1 MTTTDIL
8 LAVFTGILAIAVLI
22 QTLLFFG
29 IYRSIR
35 QLTSWMDGF
44 RKDVLRNVEAISG
57 KVDEGLA
64 TIKGIAEGIR
74 PIREKLA
81 ATTDIV
87 HRRVTEVDDFL
98 AEATKAAR
106 LEILRVQD
114 AIESASEKVEQT
126 LELLRR
132 GVVIPLTEINA
143 ISRAI
148 RVALDVLFRRRKN
161 SSSTS
166 PQDEEMFI

>member
-1 MTTTDIL
+1 MHDIL
-8 LAVFTGILAIAVLI
+8 LTIFTGILAIAVLI

-35 QLTSWMDGF
+35 QLTSWMDDF
-44 RKDVLRNVEAISG
+44 RKDVLRNVDIISG

-64 TIKGIAEGIR
+64 TIKGIAEGIK
-74 PIREKLA
+74 PIQEKMA

-87 HRRVTEVDDFL
+87 HKRVTELDAFL
-98 AEATKAAR
+98 AEATSIAR
-106 LEILRVQD
+106 LQILRVQD
-114 AIESASEKVEQT
+114 VIESASQKVEQT

-132 GVVIPLTEINA
+132 GVVTPLTEINA

-148 RVALDVLFRRRKN
+148 KVGLDVLFRRRKN
-161 SSSTS
+161 PSSAS

>member
-1 MTTTDIL
+1 MHDTL
-8 LAVFTGILAIAVLI
+8 LTIFTGVLALAVLI

-29 IYRSIR
+29 IYRTIR
-35 QLTSWMDGF
+35 QLTSKMDGLG
-44 RKDVLRNVEAISG
+44 KDLIKNVEAISG
-57 KVDEGLA
+57 KVEEGLA
-64 TIKGIAEGIR
+64 TIKGIAEGIK
-74 PIREKLA
+74 PIRDRVA

-87 HRRVTEVDDFL
+87 HRRVMELDAFL
-98 AEATKAAR
+98 DEATRTAR

-114 AIESASEKVEQT
+114 MIEQASQKVEET

-132 GVVIPLTEINA
+132 GILTPLNEINA

-148 RVALDVLFRRRKN
+148 RVGIDVLFRRRKGP
-161 SSSTS
+161 SSTS